1 MILLGK
7 SSYIFYLI
15 HKGFIPIFIDEYIWD
30 NKLFLFVILNV
41 ISIILFK
48 YIEEP
53 ANHWIKNQLKKQ
65 HL

>member
-30 NKLFLFVILNV
+30 NKLFYSL
-41 ISIILFK
+41 
-48 YIEEP
+48 Y
-53 ANHWIKNQLKKQ
+53 
-65 HL
+65 